1 MAGAEVLNGVQTMKL
16 LRITR
21 TTLAAMLAS
30 GQLRGF
36 VRGKVIR
43 VSRQSVEELL
53 GGRLGVGS
61 DRAGE
66 RRAAPAPAA

>member
-1 MAGAEVLNGVQTMKL
+1 MTTATLNASETMRL

-21 TTLAAMLAS
+21 TTLADLLAS
-30 GQLRGF
+30 GELRGF

-53 GGRLGVGS
+53 GDRRRRGS
-61 DRAGE
+61 GAAAELHHDE
-66 RRAAPAPAA
+66 RGGAE